1 MADLTRADLGEI
13 SSSLIYFMSWTQD
26 EAKGKSA
33 QQTFRKVHAMSEEL
47 REGWKRTARRNI
59 RLRRLLRVLPGGERE
74 S

>member
-1 MADLTRADLGEI
+1 MADLTRDDLATI
-13 SSSLIYFMSWTQD
+13 SSSLIPVMTYEQD
-26 EAKGKSA
+26 EDRYNDVHL
-33 QQTFRKVHAMSEEL
+33 TFRKVHAMSEEL